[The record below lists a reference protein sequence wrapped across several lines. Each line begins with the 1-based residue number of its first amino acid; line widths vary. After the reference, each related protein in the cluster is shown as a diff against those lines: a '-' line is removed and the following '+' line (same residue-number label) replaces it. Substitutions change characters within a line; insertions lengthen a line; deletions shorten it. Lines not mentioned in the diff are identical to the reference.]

1 MHMGTW
7 SGIKCPSK
15 IWHSFCLARAW
26 KTGPVDGGCSRRSPS
41 VVVWAR
47 IQHGTCSPNL
57 KWAHPAGISLAGEPG
72 LIPIERSFA
81 TYNRKTNQ
89 YLFPGPFLAHAWHG
103 STIRETHD
111 LIDSDMW
118 RQGKKHF

>member
-1 MHMGTW
+1 MFPKIAFRRGLGTNTTW
-7 SGIKCPSK
+7 YLQS
-15 IWHSFCLARAW
+15 H
-26 KTGPVDGGCSRRSPS
+26 
-41 VVVWAR
+41 
-47 IQHGTCSPNL
+47 L